1 MWCGGCT
8 LGETVRDAVLEDVT
22 VEEVDGSV
30 PGEMEDEGVPVEL
43 DEAVPV
49 LEGVPVP
56 VLVAELVGSAV

>member
-1 MWCGGCT
+1 MWRGGCT

-30 PGEMEDEGVPVEL
+30 PSDTDAEGVPVEL

-49 LEGVPVP
+49 LEGVGEP
-56 VLVAELVGSAV
+56 VLVLELVGSAV